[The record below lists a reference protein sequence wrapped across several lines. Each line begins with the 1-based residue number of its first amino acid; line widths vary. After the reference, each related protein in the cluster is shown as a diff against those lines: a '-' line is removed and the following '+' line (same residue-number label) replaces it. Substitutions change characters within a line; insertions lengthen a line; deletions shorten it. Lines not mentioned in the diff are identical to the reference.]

1 MKADEKSRL
10 REDAVKHIPVKRAE
24 GDHQA
29 AEEDIHQSD
38 GAIDNMQD
46 YVAGYY
52 HLLEDAADLLRARE
66 GDVEE
71 APRHSISQK
80 T

>member
-1 MKADEKSRL
+1 MKADERNRL

-38 GAIDNMQD
+38 GATDNMQD
-46 YVAGYY
+46 YVAGF
-52 HLLEDAADLLRARE
+52 HHLEDAADLLRARE